1 MDMSVKQN
9 CSIKNI
15 SLCYEHHP
23 NSCPKFTYP
32 LAVRIVSYFVIGVII
47 LLTLFGN
54 LLVIIAI
61 THFKQLH
68 TPTNYLTLS
77 LAVADLLV
85 GGVVMPA
92 SMIRSVETCWYFGT
106 ELCKRYY
113 AVCHPLQY
121 HSKITPLTTLF
132 MIAVCWSVAV
142 AVGILYPALNILGI
156 EDYNNISCE
165 GACAIVLGPMISLSI
180 LAFSLYLPTTIMLS
194 IYLKIYL
201 VAQKQS
207 RLVLQT
213 VSQLNKSRE
222 RKATKTLAI
231 VMGGFVIFWAPF
243 SIYNFIVTILGY
255 SGSPQMFDVLGWI
268 GYSSSAC
275 NPVIYAFFYRW
286 FRKALKVVLLGKIYR
301 NNSSRMD
308 LQNSGEAT
316 AEDGPGSA
324 SSDEAICRG
333 GEIEGWL
340 LRDSSMRLNQGQ
352 VAAVV
357 SLLPVPLPDG
367 GYFSS

>member
-1 MDMSVKQN
+1 MDMSVNQN
-9 CSIKNI
+9 CSIRNI

-23 NSCPKFTYP
+23 NSCQKFTYP
-32 LAVRIVSYFVIGVII
+32 LAVRIVTYFAIGVVV

-85 GGVVMPA
+85 GGAVMPP

-106 ELCKRYY
+106 TFWRYY

-121 HSKITPLTTLF
+121 HSKMTPLTTLF
-132 MIAVCWSVAV
+132 MIAVCWSVAA
-142 AVGILYPALNILGI
+142 AVGILLLNVLGI
-156 EDYNNISCE
+156 EDYSNVSCE
-165 GACAIVLGPMISLSI
+165 GACVIVLGPMISLLV
-180 LAFSLYLPTTIMLS
+180 LAFSLYLPTIIMLS

-207 RLVLQT
+207 RLVLHT
-213 VSQLNKSRE
+213 VSQINKE
-222 RKATKTLAI
+222 RKATKTLVI

-243 SIYNFIVTILGY
+243 SIYNFIVTVLGY
-255 SGSPQMFDVLGWI
+255 SGPPQLFDVLGWI

-275 NPVIYAFFYRW
+275 NPIIYAFFYRW
-286 FRKALKVVLLGKIYR
+286 FRKALKVILLGKIFR
-301 NNSSRMD
+301 NSSSRMD
-308 LQNSGEAT
+308 LLE
-316 AEDGPGSA
+316 
-324 SSDEAICRG
+324 
-333 GEIEGWL
+333 L
-340 LRDSSMRLNQGQ
+340 K
-352 VAAVV
+352 
-357 SLLPVPLPDG
+357 
-367 GYFSS
+367 